1 MGCLNG
7 LAGCDANIPLL
18 SRLVQWLRQVPDC
31 VTCVAAALTD
41 RLQEL
46 TVALR
51 QELIR
56 VSDGGCTLMHPA
68 FMLQSAQ
75 FARYD
80 GDNEAAFQ
88 PHVDNFGSSDD
99 KRLVN
104 QTVLPLSLV
113 TSALPLTPQPCSASA
128 STSTSASEYTSLEL
142 AAVTL
147 LFRCVLCPVVVLISL
162 PV

>member
-1 MGCLNG
+1 M
-7 LAGCDANIPLL
+7 
-18 SRLVQWLRQVPDC
+18 
-31 VTCVAAALTD
+31 
-41 RLQEL
+41 
-46 TVALR
+46 ALR

-104 QTVLPLSLV
+104 QALLPLSLFCY
-113 TSALPLTPQPCSASA
+113 LCSASH
-128 STSTSASEYTSLEL
+128 SSA
-142 AAVTL
+142 L
-147 LFRCVLCPVVVLISL
+147 LCLCLYL
-162 PV
+162 YLCL